1 MALSLAWQGRNGGK
15 DANEGVVVA
24 CGEGLRSLLAAEAL
38 YLSGGFGEVAWLP
51 QGYNGDSSETLPSS
65 TDTAVKDAGSG
76 AVSGAML
83 KLGKSLGAK

>member
-1 MALSLAWQGRNGGK
+1 M
-15 DANEGVVVA
+15 VA

-38 YLSGGFGEVAWLP
+38 YVSGGFGEVAWLP
-51 QGYNGDSSETLPSS
+51 QGYTGDRGDALPSS

-76 AVSGAML
+76 AVSGAVL